1 MEAPHTPKKY
11 RYMKRVQL
19 CHLYDLSRIRAYIW
33 QGDQGWAAGLAG
45 VSGSFS
51 YTYLSGRGSPS
62 QASTK
67 LLWRLLLAKSL
78 NNKSYAAAVSLHSKP
93 VSSKTLRAARSA
105 LLPHDHGLLAQF
117 LGAPRTHIRFVAC
130 RSRTVIPEALQ
141 ATATAVVLRA
151 AYNQRLLQQIEPWLN
166 ICEDGTV

>member
-19 CHLYDLSRIRAYIW
+19 CHLYDLPRIRAYIW

-78 NNKSYAAAVSLHSKP
+78 NNKSYAAAVALHSKP

-105 LLPHDHGLLAQF
+105 LLPHDHG
-117 LGAPRTHIRFVAC
+117 
-130 RSRTVIPEALQ
+130 AL
-141 ATATAVVLRA
+141 
-151 AYNQRLLQQIEPWLN
+151 
-166 ICEDGTV
+166 GTVFRRAPDIYSLRGLSLPHSDSRGVASYGYSRSPAGRPIIKDCFNKSNPG